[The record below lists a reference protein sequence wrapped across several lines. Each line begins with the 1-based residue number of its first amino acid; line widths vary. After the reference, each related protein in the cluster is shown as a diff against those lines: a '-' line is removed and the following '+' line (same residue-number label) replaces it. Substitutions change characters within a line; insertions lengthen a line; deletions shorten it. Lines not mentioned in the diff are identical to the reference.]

1 MAGARPIGVV
11 QKEIVDLFAELVELD
26 PLALTSGELADYAIE
41 SQRIRS
47 LADAHCARS
56 AGAVDRSKAWS
67 IDGAKSPTAWL
78 AWKAGIAKGRATA
91 AVVGARDLRNMPLA
105 EAAMLAGTI
114 TADHVRRL
122 ADAYLT
128 NPEEYADDEARLV
141 GIAELPHY
149 SRFDRVIRYWCI
161 YAAPDDAEDEAEA
174 RRARRSAHCSRTL
187 DGMVVLD
194 ALLDPVHGEIF
205 ARELERL
212 ERELFEADVVEAK
225 ERVGADFTLG
235 ELRRTPRQ
243 RRADALALMAA
254 RSAAKP
260 ADATE
265 PRILLQAVVGEDSL
279 RRMCELSNRQVVTP
293 GEVLPLLEWAD
304 MERIVFES
312 PSRVL
317 DVGVRQ
323 RIFRGAT
330 KTAVLVR
337 DLECTHP
344 SCDVPAE
351 RCEIDHIRPF
361 AEGGLTVQD
370 NGRCRCK
377 YHHRRTPPSP

>member
-1 MAGARPIGVV
+1 MAGARSIGVV
-11 QKEIVDLFAELVELD
+11 QKEIVDLFAELAELD
-26 PLALTSGELADYAIE
+26 PLTLTSGEMADYAIE
-41 SQRIRS
+41 SQRIRRGRCPLCS
-47 LADAHCARS
+47 VGGR
-56 AGAVDRSKAWS
+56 GRPGEGVVDRRGEVAHRV
-67 IDGAKSPTAWL
+67 ACL
-78 AWKAGIAKGRATA
+78 KAGIAKGRATA

-122 ADAYLT
+122 ADAYGT
-128 NPEEYADDEARLV
+128 NPEEYTDDEARLV

-149 SRFDRVIRYWCI
+149 SRFDRVIRYWCM
-161 YAAPDDAEDEAEA
+161 YAAPDDAEDESG
-174 RRARRSAHCSRTL
+174 RRRSAMRTAPGPWTGWSRST
-187 DGMVVLD
+187 
-194 ALLDPVHGEIF
+194 H
-205 ARELERL
+205 ARPSEWRDLRSGA
-212 ERELFEADVVEAK
+212 RAAGAGVFEEDVAEAK
-225 ERVGADFTLG
+225 VRVGREFALT

-260 ADATE
+260 PDATE
-265 PRILLQAVVGEDSL
+265 PRILLQALVGEDSL

-293 GEVLPLLEWAD
+293 GELLPLLEWAD
-304 MERIVFES
+304 IERICS
-312 PSRVL
+312 SRRRGSRR
-317 DVGVRQ
+317 GVRQ

-351 RCEIDHIRPF
+351 RCEIDHIVPF
-361 AEGGLTVQD
+361 ADGGLTVHD